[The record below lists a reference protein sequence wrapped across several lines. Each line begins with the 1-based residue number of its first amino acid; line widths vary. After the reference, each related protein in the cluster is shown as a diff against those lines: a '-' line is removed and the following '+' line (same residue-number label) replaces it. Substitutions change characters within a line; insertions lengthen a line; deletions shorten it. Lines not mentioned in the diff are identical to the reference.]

1 MQILEYLQEISV
13 FALFHHVRNLDFAET
28 MVWEVGF
35 RFWLFGDFD
44 DFLQL
49 T

>member
-1 MQILEYLQEISV
+1 MLEIWRYPCI
-13 FALFHHVRNLDFAET
+13 AET

-49 T
+49 A